1 MALTERQMMILKAII
16 DDYIATG
23 IPVGSR
29 TLSKR
34 GDMNISSATIRN
46 EMADLEE
53 GGYLEQ
59 PHTSAGRMPSDKA
72 YRLYVDTLMKV
83 SRLNQG
89 EITFIRGYLNQK
101 MGKLSS
107 VIDATAKVLSEMT
120 NLTSL
125 VLAPQPAQVEIRRIQ
140 IVKLSEHKALLLFV
154 FDTGMVRDMVIDV
167 PEELSPYEMEALSN
181 LLTDKVSHQRFADAV
196 QAVRESAAGDIE
208 LHRSFME
215 SLLDAVQAGLR
226 PAAVKDVVLGGA
238 KNILN
243 HPEYRDVNKAK
254 NFLTLLETKDA
265 LYDMLARSTDMEF
278 TIRIGKENEL
288 SELQDMSIITATYR
302 VGDKKLGSFGVIGPT
317 RMNYA
322 KIISVLRC
330 VSASMNEI
338 LKYYLTDESRN

>member
-1 MALTERQMMILKAII
+1 
-16 DDYIATG
+16 
-23 IPVGSR
+23 
-29 TLSKR
+29 
-34 GDMNISSATIRN
+34 
-46 EMADLEE
+46 
-53 GGYLEQ
+53 
-59 PHTSAGRMPSDKA
+59 
-72 YRLYVDTLMKV
+72 
-83 SRLNQG
+83 
-89 EITFIRGYLNQK
+89 
-101 MGKLSS
+101 
-107 VIDATAKVLSEMT
+107 
-120 NLTSL
+120 
-125 VLAPQPAQVEIRRIQ
+125 
-140 IVKLSEHKALLLFV
+140 
-154 FDTGMVRDMVIDV
+154 
-167 PEELSPYEMEALSN
+167 
-181 LLTDKVSHQRFADAV
+181 
-196 QAVRESAAGDIE
+196 
-208 LHRSFME
+208 ME

-226 PAAVKDVVLGGA
+226 PAAAKDVVLGGA